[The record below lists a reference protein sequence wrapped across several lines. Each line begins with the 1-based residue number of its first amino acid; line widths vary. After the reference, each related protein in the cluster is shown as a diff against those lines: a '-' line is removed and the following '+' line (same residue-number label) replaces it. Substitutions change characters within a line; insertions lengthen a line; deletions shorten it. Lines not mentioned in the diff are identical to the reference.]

1 MFVGVMAKAWCAFL
15 KDLARTFPAND
26 YMSTEEGQAAL
37 RRVLLA
43 FSAHQP
49 QVTGLSRVSQLPV
62 CLSIEAN
69 LILGRKGMRAE
80 HFLCCRSATVRA

>member
-1 MFVGVMAKAWCAFL
+1 M

-49 QVTGLSRVSQLPV
+49 QVILPKQCIVFLAVTLTHGAFGVVLMYDLVQL
-62 CLSIEAN
+62 
-69 LILGRKGMRAE
+69 R
-80 HFLCCRSATVRA
+80 RSATARV

>member
-1 MFVGVMAKAWCAFL
+1 MGQRYQHGGLSVSGVIA

-26 YMSTEEGQAAL
+26 YMSTDEGQAAL

-49 QVTGLSRVSQLPV
+49 AVGAQCQ
-62 CLSIEAN
+62 
-69 LILGRKGMRAE
+69 
-80 HFLCCRSATVRA
+80 